1 MQYVRMER
9 RRLLEARAKCWVPSR
24 PRAIGR
30 MQAALAA
37 LCLATALLLLQSQ
50 LVRAE
55 EGPVVVDGVASTSI
69 SADSSAGMSTTNPR
83 VRSIL
88 AAHPHQF
95 VVICVAGCDGKPRA
109 VQVLPRPVERRVG
122 QFVPSAARPGK
133 PAYGPQRPGASQGLM
148 AATAND
154 VVCIAGCNSK
164 PGQVL
169 QRISGLPPPPKVVPI
184 ANQGMLPRIPDEA
197 KTEAPAAAR

>member
-9 RRLLEARAKCWVPSR
+9 QRLLEGRAKCWAPAR
-24 PRAIGR
+24 PRPIGR

-37 LCLATALLLLQSQ
+37 LCLATALLLLQSP
-50 LVRAE
+50 LVRAA
-55 EGPVVVDGVASTSI
+55 EGPVVVDGVADNSI
-69 SADSSAGMSTTNPR
+69 SADAGAGMSNANPR

-88 AAHPHQF
+88 AAHPNQF

-122 QFVPSAARPGK
+122 QFVPSAAKMGK
-133 PAYGPQRPGASQGLM
+133 LVPGPQRQGASAGSM
-148 AATAND
+148 AATEND

-169 QRISGLPPPPKVVPI
+169 QRISGLPAPPKAAPAVSKD
-184 ANQGMLPRIPDEA
+184 ALPRIPDDM
-197 KTEAPAAAR
+197 KTEGPAPAR